1 MLFRLSLFFKDAL
14 GRGKVRT
21 FQQEGTV
28 ISADVQPGSFSAA
41 DRCELMATCGHEVSD
56 RSGRRCAHCKKMP
69 APRHRHRGVARHL
82 PTTARGRSSAGECS
96 AALIGAML
104 GSAYDLTSPSS

>member
-1 MLFRLSLFFKDAL
+1 MPFRLSLFFEDAL

-28 ISADVQPGSFSAA
+28 ISADLQHGNFSAA

-56 RSGRRCAHCKKMP
+56 SYGRRCAHCRKCL
-69 APRHRHRGVARHL
+69 HRDIAIEGSRATCRDCKR
-82 PTTARGRSSAGECS
+82 TF
-96 AALIGAML
+96 IGW
-104 GSAYDLTSPSS
+104 

>member
-1 MLFRLSLFFKDAL
+1 MVPFRLSLFFKDAL

-56 RSGRRCAHCKKMP
+56 SSGRRCAHCKKCL
-69 APRHRHRGVARHL
+69 HRDIAIEGSRATCHDCKR
-82 PTTARGRSSAGECS
+82 TF
-96 AALIGAML
+96 IGW
-104 GSAYDLTSPSS
+104 